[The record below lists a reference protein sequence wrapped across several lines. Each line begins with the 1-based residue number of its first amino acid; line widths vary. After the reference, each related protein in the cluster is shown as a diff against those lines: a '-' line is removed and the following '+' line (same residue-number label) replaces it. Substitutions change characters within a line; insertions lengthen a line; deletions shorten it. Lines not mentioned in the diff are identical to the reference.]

1 MLNAVQADIYLH
13 HLAIESK
20 HPENLANFYSEVMEM
35 KLKKYH
41 SMNFFVKVLLER

>member
-20 HPENLANFYSEVMEM
+20 HPENLANFYSECYGDEVT
-35 KLKKYH
+35 KKYQ
-41 SMNFFVKVLLER
+41 SMNFL